1 MSWID
6 LSVIRCCLIQGNTMP
21 RKKKNMCLF
30 LGRVSKTL
38 LSDILIALFKVHN
51 HLREPPNFS

>member
-1 MSWID
+1 
-6 LSVIRCCLIQGNTMP
+6 MP
-21 RKKKNMCLF
+21 REKKNMCLF